1 MASSTLK
8 TQFSP
13 YIAQLG
19 MPSKGMLYA
28 FGDAVDEYELDKRKD
43 ILFGIEQRKGE
54 LAVDKGEFDL
64 SQSRAKAPLE
74 LQNAQN
80 QVSKS
85 SIELEK
91 ENFLKTNGMWQNS
104 VDESKQKLEQAKY
117 DTTNKRIESENKDA
131 SLKADMAYKGALTS
145 QANASTHKTQYG
157 LEDDDLKGFL
167 YQKISEYDADGNG
180 VIDANEKSAYIN
192 LINSGGVTIVGRD
205 GKKRQSN
212 EGDARLFGEVVD
224 AYEKTKSDLKYKES
238 QTKKNEEANLGLDAL
253 TKKVEKMKE
262 SGTALA
268 KEFGYED
275 WSHLGKVDVSKLTPE
290 QQAKFQAFGSQYLAA
305 LGEKDT
311 EIKKKAADITN
322 NISMLKSS
330 TLATQ
335 SMLNGG
341 NNVQFFDKALNDVG
355 QYIGVPFDKELAKR
369 NKDFQLALNTQLKM
383 MSGTAVSAN
392 EYARFQQASSNL
404 YRTNQDMYIALRTL
418 AEKQNNELQGLE
430 MGIGAVPM
438 NAKYGVL
445 MQNSRQL
452 NALFENAS
460 AQSAEELKPQLKG
473 RNQPSASKPSINLI
487 DPKYF

>member
-8 TQFSP
+8 TQFNP

-19 MPSKGMLYA
+19 MPSKGMLSA
-28 FGDAVDEYELDKRKD
+28 FGDAADEYELDKRKD
-43 ILFGIEQRKGE
+43 ILFGIQEKQGNLSNEKT
-54 LAVDKGEFDL
+54 AFDL
-64 SQSRAKAPLE
+64 EQAKVRAPFENESKALDVQNKRFEVNELNPLKKTTE
-74 LQNAQN
+74 QNRA
-80 QVSKS
+80 
-85 SIELEK
+85 
-91 ENFLKTNGMWQNS
+91 
-104 VDESKQKLEQAKY
+104 DESKQKLEQAKY
-117 DTTNKRIESENKDA
+117 DTTNKRIESENKQ
-131 SLKADMAYKGALTS
+131 KTMTADINYKNALIDQLNSNTAYKALEESEKIKVGTLY
-145 QANASTHKTQYG
+145 ASIK
-157 LEDDDLKGFL
+157 DLDSDG
-167 YQKISEYDADGNG
+167 KISPEEYAQHEQDVING
-180 VIDANEKSAYIN
+180 KITLFDPITKKSRQTDAN
-192 LINSGGVTIVGRD
+192 
-205 GKKRQSN
+205 
-212 EGDARLFGEVVD
+212 DARLFAIARD
-224 AYEKTKSDLKYKES
+224 THLKNSSDLAYKES
-238 QTKKNEEANLGLDAL
+238 QTQKNKEANLGLDAL

-275 WSHLGKVDVSKLTPE
+275 WSHLGKVDVSKLTQE
-290 QQAKFQAFGSQYLAA
+290 QQAKFQAFGSLYLAA

-330 TLATQ
+330 TIATQ

-341 NNVQFFDKALNDVG
+341 NNVQFFDKALIDVG

-369 NKDFQLALNTQLKM
+369 NKEFQLALNTQLRM

-392 EYARFQQASSNL
+392 EYARFQRASSNL

-438 NAKYGVL
+438 NAKYGIL

>member
-19 MPSKGMLYA
+19 MPSKGMLSA

-131 SLKADMAYKGALTS
+131 SLKADMAYKGALIDQLNSNTAYKALEES
-145 QANASTHKTQYG
+145 DKIKVGTLYASIK
-157 LEDDDLKGFL
+157 DLDSDG
-167 YQKISEYDADGNG
+167 KISPEEYAQHEQDVING
-180 VIDANEKSAYIN
+180 KITLFDPITKKSRPTDAN
-192 LINSGGVTIVGRD
+192 
-205 GKKRQSN
+205 
-212 EGDARLFGEVVD
+212 DARLFAIARD
-224 AYEKTKSDLKYKES
+224 THLKNSSDLAYKES
-238 QTKKNEEANLGLDAL
+238 QTEKNKEANLGLDAL

-460 AQSAEELKPQLKG
+460 AQSAEALKPQLKG